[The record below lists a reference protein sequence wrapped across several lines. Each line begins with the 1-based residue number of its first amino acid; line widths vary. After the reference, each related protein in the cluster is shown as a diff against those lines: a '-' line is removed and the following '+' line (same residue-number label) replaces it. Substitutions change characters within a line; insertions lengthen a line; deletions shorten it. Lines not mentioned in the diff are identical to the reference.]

1 MRSSLEEDIVTIA
14 PCSKDASATQK
25 PMPEDPPITS
35 TRRFRSLEVYLVES
49 DILVGSAGSATRFV
63 AMKNIRYCD
72 LILHLVQGAAP
83 FFIHG
88 E

>member
-49 DILVGSAGSATRFV
+49 DIFVGCSGCSTRSV

-72 LILHLVQGAAP
+72 LILHLHGAAP